1 MIINCTNEDSI
12 NTIENTLNNLLNSDI
27 KIEKEQ
33 INKPKLKVINIDKT
47 LEDEK
52 VIEQNINFRNFNNMD
67 NKWKVLHVYSN
78 ARTGTNS
85 AIIEI
90 TSDIY
95 KHIKDNKSR
104 LFIGYQSCRVFDI
117 INSYL
122 CNKCSRFGHNSKKCR
137 NEDTCTWCNGQGW
150 ARIILKYYTVA
161 KLCRKLSMIPP
172 GVYDISKV

>member
-12 NTIENTLNNLLNSDI
+12 NAIENTLNNLLNTDI

-52 VIEQNINFRNFNNMD
+52 VIEQDINLRNFNNMD
-67 NKWKVLHVYSN
+67 NKCKIFHVYSN
-78 ARTGTNS
+78 TRTGTNS
-85 AIIEI
+85 AIIEV

-95 KHIKDNKSR
+95 KHINDNKSR
-104 LFIGYQSCRVFDI
+104 LFIGYQGCRVFDI
-117 INSYL
+117 INSYP

-137 NEDTCTWCNGQGW
+137 NEDTYLQCNG
-150 ARIILKYYTVA
+150 
-161 KLCRKLSMIPP
+161 
-172 GVYDISKV
+172 DI